1 MAQSVEFRRNREKP
15 GVSSGHRSRLNDEDS
30 VRGPHQGQQS
40 TRTAPT
46 GRTHDCKRP
55 LCCTPNDLLP
65 GGGHPHMRRREFIT
79 LLGGAAAWPLA
90 AHAQQSAMPVIGFL
104 SSRSP
109 GESAGVVAA
118 FRQGLSEAGFVE
130 GQNAL
135 IAFRWAEGHY
145 DRLPALAAEV
155 VALRVT
161 VLFTA
166 GGPPAAFAAKA
177 ATQTI
182 PVVFSAALDPDRI
195 GLVASLNRPGGNV
208 TGMSIFPSQLA
219 ATSVQLLKELRPAA
233 TLIGYLVNPSNP
245 AAHLYAEEA
254 SNAAK
259 ALGIAVHIL
268 NASTESNLDEAFASL
283 AKADAGGLVVP
294 AEPFFDSQRDR
305 LVALAARHAIPAI
318 YGLREY
324 AVAGGLISYGA
335 SLPDSYRRAG
345 IYVGR
350 VLKGEKP
357 ADLPVQQA
365 TKYDLVLNLKVARA
379 LGLTIPP
386 MLLARADEVIE

>member
-1 MAQSVEFRRNREKP
+1 MK
-15 GVSSGHRSRLNDEDS
+15 
-30 VRGPHQGQQS
+30 
-40 TRTAPT
+40 
-46 GRTHDCKRP
+46 
-55 LCCTPNDLLP
+55 
-65 GGGHPHMRRREFIT
+65 RREFIS
-79 LLGGAAAWPLA
+79 LLGGAAAAWPLTA
-90 AHAQQSAMPVIGFL
+90 RAQRAPMPVIGFL

-109 GESAGVVAA
+109 GESAGLVLA
-118 FRQGLSEAGFVE
+118 FRQGLQEAGFVE
-130 GQNAL
+130 GQNAS

-145 DRLPALAAEV
+145 DRLPALAAELV
-155 VALRVT
+155 ELRVA

-219 ATSVQLLKELRPAA
+219 AKSVQLLKELRPAA

-245 AAHLYAEEA
+245 AAHLYAQEA

-259 ALGIAVHIL
+259 ALGITVRVL
-268 NASTESNLDEAFASL
+268 NASTESDLDEAFVSL
-283 AKADAGGLVVP
+283 AQSDPGGLVVP

-324 AVAGGLISYGA
+324 VVAGGLMSYGA
-335 SLPDSYRRAG
+335 SLPDSYRRAA

-365 TKYDLVLNLKVARA
+365 TKYDLVFNLKTAKA
-379 LGLTIPP
+379 LGLTGLDK
-386 MLLARADEVIE
+386 LLVAADEVIE

>member
-1 MAQSVEFRRNREKP
+1 VK
-15 GVSSGHRSRLNDEDS
+15 
-30 VRGPHQGQQS
+30 
-40 TRTAPT
+40 
-46 GRTHDCKRP
+46 
-55 LCCTPNDLLP
+55 
-65 GGGHPHMRRREFIT
+65 RREFIA
-79 LLGGAAAWPLA
+79 LLAGTATWPIAARG
-90 AHAQQSAMPVIGFL
+90 QQPAMPVIGFL

-109 GESAGVVAA
+109 GESANLVEA
-118 FRQGLSEAGFVE
+118 FRQGLRESGFVE
-130 GQNAL
+130 GQNAA

-145 DRLPALAAEV
+145 DRLPALAAELV
-155 VALRVT
+155 ELRVA

-208 TGMSIFPSQLA
+208 TGMSFFPLEIA
-219 ATSVQLLKELRPAA
+219 AKSVQLLKELLPAA
-233 TLIGYLVNPSNP
+233 TLIGYLVNPSTP
-245 AAHLYAEEA
+245 AAHLYGEEA

-268 NASTESNLDEAFASL
+268 NASTESDLDEAFASL

-305 LVALAARHAIPAI
+305 IVALAARHAIPAI

-324 AVAGGLISYGA
+324 AVAGGLMSYGA
-335 SLPDSYRRAG
+335 SLPNAYRQGG

-365 TKYDLVLNLKVARA
+365 TKYDLVLNLKTAKA
-379 LGLTIPP
+379 LGLTVPDRV
-386 MLLARADEVIE
+386 LALADEVIE